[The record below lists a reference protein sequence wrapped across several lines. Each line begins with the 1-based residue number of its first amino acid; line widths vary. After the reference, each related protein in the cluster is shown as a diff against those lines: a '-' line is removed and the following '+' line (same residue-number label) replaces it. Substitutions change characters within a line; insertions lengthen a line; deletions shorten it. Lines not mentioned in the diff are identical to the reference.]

1 MSLDGAHP
9 SVRVIGD
16 LCLDHNE
23 VGGRKL
29 EPTWGS
35 PALFIARQ
43 LERSYGLRAVVSGAY
58 GADLAPFLDG
68 FTLDREPGEGR
79 SLAYRNITGAGGEG
93 RVQYWRAG
101 TVAAEAAEVVAAGAE
116 ADLAYFCPLVP
127 DSDRAAD
134 LAELRASRGDRESP
148 GDRQSLRGG
157 ATRSEGASSGDRES
171 PGDRQSLRGG
181 ATWGEGASSAEGAS
195 SGEGAAGVRVQVLL
209 AQGLMRVSAGES
221 RGGWRRVERR
231 DITDEE
237 AAGWGCFDIV
247 VFSDEDLDDAVAK
260 AVRWSAVSRQTGFV
274 VTQGGMGATLCYRGE
289 ATTVPVEPVGESS
302 PVGAGDVFGAAVG
315 WEFYSAFVPGGLD
328 RGAALGLAVSRA
340 TASASAYALSAGGVG
355 H

>member
-127 DSDRAAD
+127 DSDQAAD
-134 LAELRASRGDRESP
+134 LAEFRASRGDRESP

-157 ATRSEGASSGDRES
+157 ATRS
-171 PGDRQSLRGG
+171 
-181 ATWGEGASSAEGAS
+181 EGAS

>member
-68 FTLDREPGEGR
+68 FTLDREPVEGR

-101 TVAAEAAEVVAAGAE
+101 TVAAEAAEAAEVVAAGAE

-134 LAELRASRGDRESP
+134 LAEFRASR
-148 GDRQSLRGG
+148 
-157 ATRSEGASSGDRES
+157 GDRES

-289 ATTVPVEPVGESS
+289 ATAVPVEPVGESS

>member
-43 LERSYGLRAVVSGAY
+43 LERSYGLRAVVSVAY

-134 LAELRASRGDRESP
+134 LAEFRASRGDRESP
-148 GDRQSLRGG
+148 GDRESLRGG
-157 ATRSEGASSGDRES
+157 ATRS
-171 PGDRQSLRGG
+171 
-181 ATWGEGASSAEGAS
+181 EGASSAEGAS

>member
-101 TVAAEAAEVVAAGAE
+101 TVAAEAAEAAEVVAAGAE

-134 LAELRASRGDRESP
+134 LAELRASRGDR
-148 GDRQSLRGG
+148 
-157 ATRSEGASSGDRES
+157 
-171 PGDRQSLRGG
+171 
-181 ATWGEGASSAEGAS
+181 
-195 SGEGAAGVRVQVLL
+195 
-209 AQGLMRVSAGES
+209 
-221 RGGWRRVERR
+221 RRVERR

>member
-1 MSLDGAHP
+1 M
-9 SVRVIGD
+9 
-16 LCLDHNE
+16 
-23 VGGRKL
+23 
-29 EPTWGS
+29 
-35 PALFIARQ
+35 
-43 LERSYGLRAVVSGAY
+43 
-58 GADLAPFLDG
+58 
-68 FTLDREPGEGR
+68 
-79 SLAYRNITGAGGEG
+79 
-93 RVQYWRAG
+93 
-101 TVAAEAAEVVAAGAE
+101 
-116 ADLAYFCPLVP
+116 
-127 DSDRAAD
+127 
-134 LAELRASRGDRESP
+134 
-148 GDRQSLRGG
+148 
-157 ATRSEGASSGDRES
+157 
-171 PGDRQSLRGG
+171 
-181 ATWGEGASSAEGAS
+181 
-195 SGEGAAGVRVQVLL
+195 QVLL

>member
-101 TVAAEAAEVVAAGAE
+101 TVAAEAAEAAEVVAAGAE

-134 LAELRASRGDRESP
+134 LAELRASR
-148 GDRQSLRGG
+148 
-157 ATRSEGASSGDRES
+157 GDRES

>member
-134 LAELRASRGDRESP
+134 LAELRASR
-148 GDRQSLRGG
+148 
-157 ATRSEGASSGDRES
+157 GDRES

>member
-101 TVAAEAAEVVAAGAE
+101 TVAAEAAEAAEVVAAGAE

-134 LAELRASRGDRESP
+134 LAELRASR
-148 GDRQSLRGG
+148 
-157 ATRSEGASSGDRES
+157 GDRES

-289 ATTVPVEPVGESS
+289 ATAVPVEPVGESS

-315 WEFYSAFVPGGLD
+315 WEFYSAFVLGGLD